1 MLTYTQSL
9 DQIKLCER
17 DLMLCE
23 GADDYNNQEDFLR
36 AFDAFQEA
44 KYYHLRY
51 FGAPTKRNG
60 EWA

>member
-9 DQIKLCER
+9 DHIAKCER
-17 DLMLCE
+17 DFMLCE
-23 GADDYNNQEDFLR
+23 DAEYTNQDDFLR

-51 FGAPTKRNG
+51 FGAHPTKRNG